1 MAKKPDGYTALS
13 IRQGLWLTSGG
24 SLKLPDGAI
33 GLLLVYGTK
42 KAAQAK
48 WGKDIPLEPVAFRD
62 LGNRTTTTQPE
73 GE

>member
-1 MAKKPDGYTALS
+1 MAEKPDGYTALS

-33 GLLLVYGTK
+33 GLLLVYGTE
-42 KAAQAK
+42 KAARAR
-48 WGKDIPLEPVAFRD
+48 WGKETPLEPIVFSD
-62 LGNRTTTTQPE
+62 MGNRTTTTQPE